1 MACEGIGAYCVNRSP
16 VNSDVSI
23 FVTNRVDGGMTDS
36 SPQNQSDSEERYS
49 ARARHK
55 RNPTKLIFSPNRNSR
70 QGRETQFTSRLLAG
84 SLELPTVVQAR
95 T

>member
-1 MACEGIGAYCVNRSP
+1 MNRSP

-23 FVTNRVDGGMTDS
+23 FVKNRVDGGMTDS
-36 SPQNQSDSEERYS
+36 SPQNQADSEERYS

-55 RNPTKLIFSPNRNSR
+55 RNPTKLR
-70 QGRETQFTSRLLAG
+70 QGRETKFTSRLLAG